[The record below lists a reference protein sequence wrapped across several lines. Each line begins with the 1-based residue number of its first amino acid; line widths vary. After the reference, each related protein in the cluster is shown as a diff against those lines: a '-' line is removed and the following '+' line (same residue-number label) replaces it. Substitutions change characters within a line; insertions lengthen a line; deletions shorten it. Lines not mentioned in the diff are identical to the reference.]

1 MSRSLESEEDFHTAS
16 IDDPL
21 IHSPTMTSSSC
32 VPDLEVVI
40 DISLDGFAEGYE
52 LLVFQMGTGFA
63 DACNIAGSELT
74 VHQ

>member
-1 MSRSLESEEDFHTAS
+1 
-16 IDDPL
+16 
-21 IHSPTMTSSSC
+21 MTSSSC
-32 VPDLEVVI
+32 VPDLEVAI

-52 LLVFQMGTGFA
+52 LLVFQTGTGFA